1 LEQDYR
7 SGLSCNGRPLADLTR
22 GRRHRIAGVR
32 EASPV
37 GTSLDFIRASPALE
51 GLKLVCA
58 AIERMRRAPIYDH
71 LPITRRANRTVMC
84 AKPDL
89 HKHNI

>member
-1 LEQDYR
+1 MEQDHR
-7 SGLSCNGRPLADLTR
+7 SGLSCNARMLTDLTR
-22 GRRHRIAGVR
+22 ARRHRIAGVR
-32 EASPV
+32 KASPV

-51 GLKLVCA
+51 GLKLICA
-58 AIERMRRAPIYDH
+58 AIKRMRRAPIYDH